1 MAVDDNKKHH
11 FNPVA
16 KSQWKDVWDK
26 IITDTCPIKVWIKD
40 NEKEAKEFS
49 IKSYHF
55 ENNQIVINQKSN
67 LINLFDTTKDLA
79 NKLIL
84 IKINWANLQF
94 FGSGIFSTTSTKD
107 EFTIALSASFFQCQ
121 QRSFLRLS
129 QNSGV
134 AIKMKYLEDVYDL
147 FDISGGGL
155 SLFLSNTK
163 SAMFTKGQEIQNLKV
178 KIGEEQFNLPKA
190 QIVFVSTEDN
200 LQTKIAMKFLDL
212 TEDMQIGLLRKIN
225 IEARGAIVLSHLK
238 EQKNKA
244 S

>member
-11 FNPVA
+11 FNPVPKA
-16 KSQWKDVWDK
+16 KWQDVWDK
-26 IITDTCPIKVWIKD
+26 IITDTCPATVWVKD
-40 NEKEAKEFS
+40 NEKDAKEFS
-49 IKSYHF
+49 IKSYNLQ
-55 ENNQIVINQKSN
+55 NNQITINQKSN
-67 LINLFDTTKDLA
+67 LINIFDSTKDLN

-94 FGSGIFSTTSTKD
+94 FGSGIFNTTLVKD
-107 EFTIALSASFFQCQ
+107 EFSISLSASFFQCQ

-129 QNSGV
+129 QNCGV

-155 SLFLSNTK
+155 SLVLSNTK
-163 SAMFTKGQEIQNLKV
+163 AELFTKGQEIQNLKV

-190 QIVFVSTEDN
+190 LIVAVNSQEE
-200 LQTKIAMKFLDL
+200 LQTKVAMKFIEL
-212 TEDMQIGLLRKIN
+212 TEEMQIALLRKIN
-225 IEARGAIVLSHLK
+225 IEARGAIVLSQMK